1 MFCFRGFFI
10 EIAYVHL
17 CRMKKNKRLLL
28 FLIIL
33 FPSAFWLILE
43 TSTINS
49 SKLLFYGP
57 KKLNGTD
64 TVYYALGDIRLQTI
78 TNNSLSLKYFDTI
91 NYPLLALVF
100 IKPKYLKEN
109 VRLEGLLDYTTH
121 KKDDIDE
128 IPLLF
133 IYPKADSINTIEY
146 NLKDSLNITLK
157 NVEQCFWNQSSFDS
171 LNVAF
176 FKSKPSH
183 VDYSC
188 IVFLDKKRNIR
199 GYYDARYAME
209 VKRML
214 SEYKHLRMRE
224 EKNLMLRRNEI
235 RDEKQK

>member
-1 MFCFRGFFI
+1 
-10 EIAYVHL
+10 
-17 CRMKKNKRLLL
+17 MKKNKRLLL

-49 SKLLFYGP
+49 SKLLYYGP
-57 KKLNGTD
+57 KTLKGTD
-64 TVYYALGDIRLQTI
+64 TVFYELGDVKFQTI

-100 IKPKYLKEN
+100 IKPKYLNEN

-121 KKDDIDE
+121 KKDDINE
-128 IPLLF
+128 IPLLLVF
-133 IYPKADSINTIEY
+133 PKKDSLNTIEY
-146 NLKDSLNITLK
+146 NLKDSLNITL
-157 NVEQCFWNQSSFDS
+157 NNIEQCYWNQSSFDS
-171 LNVAF
+171 INVVF

-188 IVFLDKKRNIR
+188 IALLDKKRNIR
-199 GYYDARYAME
+199 GYYDVRYAME
-209 VKRML
+209 VKRLL
-214 SEYKHLRMRE
+214 SEYQHLRLRE

-235 RDEKQK
+235 KDEKSK